1 METSKDFEE
10 FFESLNAHKARYLI
24 VGGYALA
31 IHARPRFTDD
41 LDVLI
46 ESSSDNA
53 QRVLEALKS
62 FGFGDVG
69 LTVDDLMNDDNVIQ
83 LGYPPLRID
92 ILTSVSNV
100 TFRDAWGRKVD
111 GMYGKQKVHFIGKPD
126 LILSKTGTGRGRD
139 EQDVRD
145 LLG

>member
-111 GMYGKQKVHFIGKPD
+111 GMYGKQTVHFIGKQD